1 MPTVIGV
8 VLKKAGKIYYFDPGV
23 LRPEAEDKVVVETG
37 RGTEIGEVIAPA
49 KEMSSDEVITPLK
62 KITRL
67 ATAEDIVKDEANKT
81 KERQASKVG
90 HAKIRKH
97 ALPMKLVETEC
108 LFDGSK
114 IIFYFT
120 AEGRIDFRELVKDLA
135 AEFKTRIEM
144 RQIGVRDEAKS
155 IGGLGPCG
163 RDLCCRTFLA
173 DFEPVSIKMAKEQNL
188 PLNPIKISG
197 VCSRLMCCLK
207 YENDMYVDFRK
218 RAPRIGRDVNTPEGI
233 GRVIGFCAPKD
244 AVLVGLEETNRQIQV
259 LLSDIGPV
267 DRTAVRKVAE
277 PDEKPRQSARPQ
289 REKRPTV
296 EERNAPPGDRPPRRR
311 SRGPRRDANKLAD
324 RGPRVPEKTPD
335 KGATSEQK
343 KPI

>member
-8 VLKKAGKIYYFDPGV
+8 VLKKAGKVYFFDPGS
-23 LRPEAEDKVVVETG
+23 LRPEPEDKIVVETN
-37 RGTEIGEVIAPA
+37 RGTEIGEVIAVARELPA
-49 KEMSSDEVITPLK
+49 EEVILPLK
-62 KITRL
+62 KVTRL
-67 ATAEDIVKDEANKT
+67 ATSDDIAKDEANKSR
-81 KERQASKVG
+81 ERQASRVG
-90 HAKIRKH
+90 HERIRKH

-114 IIFYFT
+114 IVFYFT

-144 RQIGVRDEAKS
+144 RQIGVRDEAKA

-207 YENDMYVDFRK
+207 YENDAYVDFRK
-218 RAPRIGRDVNTPEGI
+218 RAPHMGRDVSTPEGI

-244 AVLVGLEETNRQIQV
+244 AVLVGLEETNKQVQV

-267 DRTAVRKVAE
+267 DRQAARKTPEVTAKTTEPGRGSSENRKVSG
-277 PDEKPRQSARPQ
+277 D
-289 REKRPTV
+289 
-296 EERNAPPGDRPPRRR
+296 RNATPGNRPPRRR
-311 SRGPRRDANKLAD
+311 NRGPRRD
-324 RGPRVPEKTPD
+324 P
-335 KGATSEQK
+335 K
-343 KPI
+343 KPDTETKSNEPKTSS